1 MTADADTGPRTTTG
15 SDGGSLAAPPGPERR
30 AARRELVTLVAADL
44 ISNLGSR
51 ISVIAIPWL
60 VLTTTGSPAKMG
72 IVAAAEFLP
81 YMLSS
86 SLATPWADRFGV
98 RRTSITVDAA
108 SAAVIAVVALAPWL
122 GFGALVALVAVAG
135 GLRGIGDRVKHVMFR
150 PAAQRAGVELIRL
163 TSAYDG
169 LARGVALFGTVIG
182 GLLIDWVGVTRAIWI
197 DAGTF
202 AVCALL
208 VGVLVRPPARDAP
221 AAPREG
227 YFQALRTGFGYLR
240 TDRVLL
246 TMLVVVSA
254 LNMFAAANTA
264 VWVPLWV
271 RDEFGDPAGFGLVLG
286 VFGGGALLGNLVF
299 TMLGP
304 RLPRTMV
311 FAVGAALSGAPRL
324 LVLALTDHLVVV
336 LVVTFLSGIGI
347 AAVNPL
353 LGAALY
359 ERVPEELQ
367 TRVLGISGSMAFV
380 GLPVGA
386 LLGGWSV
393 AALGLRPAL
402 LVMAVVCAVLTV
414 APLVAGPL
422 RVGRPAPPPTAVDP
436 G

>member
-1 MTADADTGPRTTTG
+1 MTTDAGTEPVAK
-15 SDGGSLAAPPGPERR
+15 AARPPGVA
-30 AARRELVTLVAADL
+30 AARRELVTLVTADL

-98 RRTSITVDAA
+98 RRTSIVVDAA
-108 SAAVIAVVALAPWL
+108 SAVAMAVVAMTPWL
-122 GFGALVALVAVAG
+122 GFWALVALVAVAG
-135 GLRGIGDRVKHVMFR
+135 GMRGIGDRVKHVMFR
-150 PAAQRAGVELIRL
+150 PAAQRAGVKLIRL

-169 LARGVALFGTVIG
+169 LARGVTLFGAVVG
-182 GLLIDWVGVTRAIWI
+182 GLLIGWVGVTWAIWI
-197 DAGTF
+197 DAASF

-208 VGVLVRPPARDAP
+208 VGMLVRPPAADTP
-221 AAPREG
+221 AAPREP
-227 YFQALRTGFGYLR
+227 YFQALRTGFAYLR

-246 TMLVVVSA
+246 AMLLVVSA
-254 LNMFAAANTA
+254 LNMMAAANTA
-264 VWVPLWV
+264 VWVPLWI
-271 RDEFGDPAGFGLVLG
+271 RDVLGDPAGFGLVLG
-286 VFGGGALLGNLVF
+286 VFGAGALLGNLVF
-299 TMLGP
+299 TAIGP
-304 RLPRTMV
+304 RLPRTLV
-311 FAVGAALSGAPRL
+311 FAVGAAMSGAPRL
-324 LVLALTDHLVVV
+324 LTMALTDHLVVV

-359 ERVPEELQ
+359 ERVPDALQ
-367 TRVLGISGSMAFV
+367 TRVLGIAGSLAFV
-380 GLPVGA
+380 GLPVGG
-386 LLGGWSV
+386 LVGGWSV
-393 AALGLRPAL
+393 AALGLERAL

-414 APLVAGPL
+414 GPLLAGPL
-422 RVGRPAPPPTAVDP
+422 RAGRSRPRPAPA